1 MWESES
7 DNIVSKRH
15 KVRDLNIN
23 HLKLEVHDTYKKDEK
38 ITTNFEPTDNSDV
51 INKAYLDESLLKT
64 NGHLSFLEKDYDE
77 FKLQYDKKS
86 VEETL
91 ILRAVKKLHKY
102 FMIRDSLMNMLMLI
116 KFWIFCS
123 LQDVEVI

>member
-7 DNIVSKRH
+7 DNIVSKRN
-15 KVRDLNIN
+15 KVKDLNIN
-23 HLKLEVHDTYKKDEK
+23 HVKLEVHDTYEKDEK
-38 ITTNFEPTDNSDV
+38 ISTNFEPTDTSDV
-51 INKAYLDESLLKT
+51 INKAYLDESLLKI

-91 ILRAVKKLHKY
+91 ILRAVKKTT
-102 FMIRDSLMNMLMLI
+102 
-116 KFWIFCS
+116 
-123 LQDVEVI
+123 